1 MPVMDGIEATRQ
13 IRNVRS
19 AVLNH
24 TIPVIAMTAHA
35 MQGDRELCMAAGMN
49 DYVSKPVN
57 PQTLAEALDRWL
69 PREKQGDAALF
80 SPSSPLT
87 PDAALIFD
95 RAGMMDRLMDDMD
108 LAQVVIAAFLEDIPL
123 QITALEG
130 YLAAGDATG
139 AERQAHTIK
148 GASANMGGEG
158 LRGVASH
165 MEKAGKAGDLDAVKS
180 RMSEL
185 KTEFERLKRA
195 MMEGM

>member
-1 MPVMDGIEATRQ
+1 
-13 IRNVRS
+13 
-19 AVLNH
+19 
-24 TIPVIAMTAHA
+24 
-35 MQGDRELCMAAGMN
+35 MN

-80 SPSSPLT
+80 LPSSPLT
-87 PDAALIFD
+87 PDAELIFD
-95 RAGMMDRLMDDMD
+95 RAGLMDRLMDDMD

-130 YLAAGDATG
+130 YLAAGDVTG
-139 AERQAHTIK
+139 AERQAHSIK
-148 GASANMGGEG
+148 GASANVGGEG

-165 MEKAGKAGDLDAVKS
+165 MEKVGKAGDLDAVKS
-180 RMSEL
+180 CMSAL
-185 KTEFERLKRA
+185 KREFERLKRA